1 MVHMVAPTWPYIAM
15 SDICN
20 FGDVTGPYISR
31 ANRTNITG
39 VYLKGVQT
47 KANQTK
53 NTRPMK
59 DHLECTELRE
69 KLTV

>member
-1 MVHMVAPTWPYIAM
+1 MNWTAIDWPI
-15 SDICN
+15 
-20 FGDVTGPYISR
+20 YISSKSHEF
-31 ANRTNITG
+31 NMVSGTITG